1 MVGDWGQI
9 TPWWWTGDRSHPTG
23 GGLGTDH
30 TLLVGDWGQVRP
42 YWWRTGDSSH
52 PTGGRL
58 RTDHTLWWGT
68 GDRSDPTGG
77 GLGTGH
83 TLLVGDGTGHTLLVG
98 DWGQVR
104 KLITPVTR
112 HVGRSK
118 GSHTSSWEECTR
130 IINPTG
136 LQNNGAIYRKRAE

>member
-1 MVGDWGQI
+1 MGDWGQI
-9 TPWWWTGDRSHPTG
+9 TP
-23 GGLGTDH
+23 
-30 TLLVGDWGQVRP
+30 
-42 YWWRTGDSSH
+42 
-52 PTGGRL
+52 
-58 RTDHTLWWGT
+58 WWGT

-83 TLLVGDGTGHTLLVG
+83 TLLVGDWGQVRPYWWRTGDRSHPTGGGLGTDHTLLVEDGTGQTLLVG